1 MHGAQS
7 RVSPLLKFLPKKIQ
21 SQLDKPVVS
30 VLRLQGAIAS
40 QKGKKHINLENT
52 RKQIDKAFSSK
63 KLASVLVSVNSPG
76 GSPVQSDLVTSYI
89 QMKASKQNVPVA
101 VFVEDMAASGG
112 YWLACAGSEIFASRS
127 SIIGSL
133 GVIYYNVGIQELI
146 QKLGVERRVITAG
159 ENKAL
164 MDPLSPMKEEDVKI
178 IKTILENT
186 HKHFVDH
193 VKRNRGERLTG
204 SDDELFNGGV
214 WTGEPALEL
223 GLIDG
228 IEHMDDYIQ
237 KKFGDKVKVNR
248 IKSPGSAIAEALGA
262 SFPVHV
268 EQDFIKNQLESFG
281 KFKI

>member
-1 MHGAQS
+1 MAAAQAK
-7 RVSPLLKFLPKKIQ
+7 VSPLLRFLPKKIQ
-21 SQLDKPVVS
+21 SHLDKPVVS
-30 VLRLQGAIAS
+30 VLRLQGTISA
-40 QKGKKHINLENT
+40 QKGKKFVNLENT

-89 QMKASKQNVPVA
+89 QMKASKHVVPVT

-112 YWLACAGSEIFASRS
+112 YWLACAGSEIYASRS

-133 GVIYYNVGIQELI
+133 GVIYFNLGIEELI

-159 ENKAL
+159 DNKAL
-164 MDPLSPMKEEDVKI
+164 MDPLSPMKEGDVKI
-178 IKTILENT
+178 IKTMLENT

-193 VKRNRGERLTG
+193 VKKNRGDKLTG
-204 SDDELFNGGV
+204 SDEELFNGGV
-214 WTGEPALEL
+214 WTGEPAVEL

-228 IEHMDDYIQ
+228 IEHMDEYIL

-248 IKSPGSAIAEALGA
+248 IKQPGSAIAEALGA
-262 SFPVHV
+262 SFPAQI
-268 EQDFIKNQLESFG
+268 EQDFFKSQIEDFG
-281 KFKI
+281 KLKI

>member
-1 MHGAQS
+1 MSGAQS
-7 RVSPLLKFLPKKIQ
+7 KVSPLLKFLPKKIQ

-164 MDPLSPMKEEDVKI
+164 MDPLSPMKEGDVKI
-178 IKTILENT
+178 IKTILEST

-193 VKRNRGERLTG
+193 VKKNRGDRLTG